1 MKKWVKFLALVMA
14 VVTAVTVLLGCS
26 ANGKSIMNETYS
38 KYDNLAANAKYIKSD
53 GKIRKSFKL
62 KGKMEENNFI
72 TVDLNKTTDFNTVVL
87 QERGKK
93 VTLFQIY
100 GSNDKDKDYKF
111 LYQSDCIEGGHT
123 CFLGDVSYRYLRI
136 FVNQSSGRYR
146 LYNIGVYNIKSKNAN
161 KMRVNSYLVANE
173 VNEKT
178 DFSMV
183 DALTDIIV
191 FGTAKYTKDGNIIYV
206 DNEGKEI
213 DKSVYAEKINIIKK
227 KTEGKNINLICDIAM
242 PYNDNNADIIS
253 MLSDSNVDK
262 LVSNIKA
269 FVTEYGFDGY
279 DMDYEFPNSK
289 N

>member
-206 DNEGKEI
+206 DNEG
-213 DKSVYAEKINIIKK
+213 DRKSV
-227 KTEGKNINLICDIAM
+227 
-242 PYNDNNADIIS
+242 
-253 MLSDSNVDK
+253 V
-262 LVSNIKA
+262 
-269 FVTEYGFDGY
+269 
-279 DMDYEFPNSK
+279 
-289 N
+289 